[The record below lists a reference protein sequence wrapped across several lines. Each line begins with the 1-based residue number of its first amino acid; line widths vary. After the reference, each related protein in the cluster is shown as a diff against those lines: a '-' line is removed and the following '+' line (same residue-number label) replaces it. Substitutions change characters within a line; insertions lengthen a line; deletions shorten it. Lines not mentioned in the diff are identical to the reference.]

1 MKKPQE
7 DETRVN
13 EAIDVPQVRL
23 INHEGENIG
32 VIDTREAL
40 EMADNEG
47 LDLVEIAG
55 NVSPP
60 VAKIMN
66 YGKLRY
72 EKQKKKQENKRKQKT
87 VQIKEIKVRPN
98 IETHDYQVKL
108 SAAKRF
114 IDAGH
119 KVKLTLRFRGRELSH
134 REIGEDLVKRFVQ
147 DTEEFAKTE
156 SPVKMEERQIA
167 VMLIS
172 NK

>member
-1 MKKPQE
+1 M
-7 DETRVN
+7 
-13 EAIDVPQVRL
+13 RL

-40 EMADNEG
+40 NMAEEEG
-47 LDLVEIAG
+47 LDLVEISG
-55 NVSPP
+55 NGNMP

-108 SAAKRF
+108 SAAKKF
-114 IDAGH
+114 IEAGH
-119 KVKLTLRFRGRELSH
+119 KVKLTLRFRGREMSH
-134 REIGEDLVKRFVQ
+134 KELGENLVNRFVQ